1 MGNNKRKNRK
11 PSGSSNNPRPFRC
24 AADKLMMRFYEP
36 LVIQHILGETRG
48 PRIPRE
54 PPDVEPF
61 QLDDCMLRRSFVDSF
76 AYLCD
81 YRKDGATVTAVA
93 LESRPAGVTFWVAV
107 NELDET
113 KVKTFLDTI
122 LKILADLGIST
133 SKKSIE
139 EAKEEIF
146 RLAVE
151 FGMERLRKYQRSL
164 LETLEK
170 YLKFLNASENNR
182 GKLRNIP

>member
-1 MGNNKRKNRK
+1 MGTNKRKNRK
-11 PSGSSNNPRPFRC
+11 SSKSSINPLPFRRS
-24 AADKLMMRFYEP
+24 ADKLMMRFYEP

-61 QLDDCMLRRSFVDSF
+61 QLDDCMLLRSFTDSL

-93 LESRPAGVTFWVAV
+93 LESRPAVVFWVAA

-113 KVKTFLDTI
+113 KVNTFLETT
-122 LKILADLGIST
+122 LKVLADLGVST
-133 SKKSIE
+133 SRASVE
-139 EAKEEIF
+139 EAKEKIF

-151 FGMERLRKYQRSL
+151 FGMERLIKYRQSL
-164 LETLEK
+164 LETLKK
-170 YLKFLNASENNR
+170 YLNFLGARENNR
-182 GKLRNIP
+182 GELRNIP